1 MVARPY
7 SCYCRV
13 RLLTLA
19 RETSHMELHTDDGI
33 FTFHGSGSKQAAAA
47 GAKHG
52 ATAALQLRPFNS
64 GKGGGFHEIWSSGA
78 PEVAQAIAALKPLQG
93 KAFEIGDS
101 NKEKIP
107 CCCCCP
113 PGFTEESAKNTAA
126 EMKSGGF
133 LDEASAAIAASG
145 LRPRIE
151 TVDIVSES
159 ISYNDHPGGE
169 DQDIA
174 TSALEVIMFLIPG
187 VANPVVAEGADMSR

>member
-1 MVARPY
+1 
-7 SCYCRV
+7 
-13 RLLTLA
+13 
-19 RETSHMELHTDDGI
+19 MELDTGDGI
-33 FTFHGSGSKQAAAA
+33 FTFHGSGSKQTAAA

-64 GKGGGFHEIWSSGA
+64 GKGGGFHESWSSGA
-78 PEVAQAIAALKPLQG
+78 PEVAQAVEALKPLQS

-101 NKEKIP
+101 NKEKVA

-113 PGFTEESAKNTAA
+113 PGFTEGAAKNTAA
-126 EMKSGGF
+126 EMISGGF
-133 LDEASAAIAASG
+133 LAEAAALIADSG
-145 LRPRIE
+145 LRPHIE
-151 TVDIVSES
+151 TVMIVEES

-187 VANPVVAEGADMSR
+187 VANPVAGVEEGADMSR